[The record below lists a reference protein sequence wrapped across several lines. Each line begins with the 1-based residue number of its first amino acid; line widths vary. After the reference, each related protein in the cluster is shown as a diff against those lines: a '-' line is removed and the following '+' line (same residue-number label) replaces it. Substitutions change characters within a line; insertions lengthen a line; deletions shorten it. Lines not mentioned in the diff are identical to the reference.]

1 MLDDYNLRALV
12 VDDLA
17 AMRSMMKTQLASI
30 GVSRVTEA
38 PNAAV
43 AINKMRAE
51 KFDLVLLDYY
61 LGDATDGQQ
70 LLELIRNESLIASS
84 SLAIMVTGETK
95 YGLVAQV
102 AEHTPDAYLLKPFT
116 ADKLYEHLLPVL
128 ERKLG
133 IRRPNKKTP
142 GLKPIYDQFDAGNYD
157 AVITLVDAY
166 TEREGPHAD
175 TARLKGD
182 ALIHMGDYVSA
193 LKHYKRLQDH
203 FSWAALGVA
212 RVQAHLHHTEA
223 AIATL
228 EKLVADAPHYMHAID
243 MLAETYIASS
253 QPEKALTILENACA
267 ISPTVNRMRATA
279 RVAEQIED
287 DFRAVQ
293 WSNKVVEANKFAVVQ
308 DFTDH
313 ARLVRGLVKTGQ
325 MDKAVATVVR
335 FESEVPQAKQSAS
348 IQASK
353 GFVLAKQIEKEKI
366 ELTAMPES
374 IRSRRLPLLTEKEA
388 RLENIVNSL
397 GSLEHSAKEGI
408 FISEVF
414 IASGH
419 SEKAVES
426 ASTAMAYGEN
436 LTPALGDAAWQEAV
450 KAQAVAKTKARILD
464 GLNLLRANKTKEA
477 LILFMQLV
485 EHTPPDLTPQLLAN
499 VVTTVI
505 ALKHKGQNVTE
516 FMPAARVA
524 LERLKEKYPNYERL
538 PGLVEAFGDS

>member
-253 QPEKALTILENACA
+253 QPEKALTILEKACA

-353 GFVLAKQIEKEKI
+353 GYVLAKQIEKEKI
-366 ELTAMPES
+366 ELASMTEG
-374 IRSRRLPLLTEKEA
+374 IRSRRLPLLAEKEA
-388 RLENIVNSL
+388 RLENIVNTLS
-397 GSLEHSAKEGI
+397 STEHSAKEGI

-419 SEKAVES
+419 SEKALES

-450 KAQAVAKTKARILD
+450 KVQAVAKTKARILD

-477 LILFMQLV
+477 LVLFMELV

-524 LERLKEKYPNYERL
+524 LERLKEKYSSYERL
-538 PGLVEAFGDS
+538 PGLIEAFGDR

>member
-166 TEREGPHAD
+166 TEREGPRAD

-253 QPEKALTILENACA
+253 QPEKALTILEKACA

-353 GFVLAKQIEKEKI
+353 GYVLARQIEKEKI
-366 ELTAMPES
+366 ELASMTEG
-374 IRSRRLPLLTEKEA
+374 IRSRRLPLLAEKEA
-388 RLENIVNSL
+388 RLENIVNTLS
-397 GSLEHSAKEGI
+397 STEHSAKEGI

-419 SEKAVES
+419 SEKALES

-450 KAQAVAKTKARILD
+450 KVQAVAKTKARILD

-477 LILFMQLV
+477 LVLFMELV
-485 EHTPPDLTPQLLAN
+485 EHTPPDLTAQLLAN

-524 LERLKEKYPNYERL
+524 LERLKEKYSSYERL
-538 PGLVEAFGDS
+538 PGLIEAFGDR

>member
-12 VDDLA
+12 VDDMA
-17 AMRSMMKTQLASI
+17 SMRSMMKTQLASI
-30 GVSRVTEA
+30 GVSRVSEA

-84 SLAIMVTGETK
+84 ALAVMVTGETN
-95 YGLVAQV
+95 YGSVAQV

-116 ADKLYEHLLPVL
+116 ADKLYDRLLPVIQ
-128 ERKLG
+128 RKLG
-133 IRRPNKKTP
+133 VRLAAKKTP
-142 GLKPIYDQFDAGNYD
+142 GLKPIYDQYDAGHYE
-157 AVITLVDAY
+157 AVIALVDAY
-166 TEREGPHAD
+166 TEREGPRAD

-182 ALIHMGDYVSA
+182 SLIQMGDYVKA
-193 LKHYKRLQDH
+193 LQHYKRLQDH

-212 RVQAHLHHTEA
+212 RIQAHLHHTDA

-243 MLAETYIASS
+243 MLADTYIAAH

-267 ISPTVNRMRATA
+267 ISPTVNRMRATS
-279 RVAEQIED
+279 RVAEQID
-287 DFRAVQ
+287 DENRTIH
-293 WSNKVVEANKFAVVQ
+293 WSSKVVEANKFAVAQ

-313 ARLVRGLVKTGQ
+313 ARLVRSLVKTGQ

-353 GFVLAKQIEKEKI
+353 GYVLAKQIENEKI
-366 ELTAMPES
+366 ELASLPEG

-397 GSLEHSAKEGI
+397 SSLEHSAKEGI

-419 SEKAVES
+419 SEKAMEA
-426 ASTAMAYGEN
+426 ASTAMAHGEMM
-436 LTPALGDAAWQEAV
+436 PALGDAAWQEAV

-477 LILFMQLV
+477 LILFMELV

-524 LERLKEKYPNYERL
+524 LERLKEKYANYERL
-538 PGLVEAFGDS
+538 PGLIEAFGDS

>member
-1 MLDDYNLRALV
+1 MLEDYNLRALV

-17 AMRSMMKTQLASI
+17 SMRSMMKSQLTSL
-30 GVSRVTEA
+30 GVSRVSEA

-70 LLELIRNESLIASS
+70 LLELIRNENLIASS
-84 SLAIMVTGETK
+84 SLAVMVTGETN
-95 YGLVAQV
+95 YGSVAKV
-102 AEHTPDAYLLKPFT
+102 AEHAPDAYLLKPFT
-116 ADKLYEHLLPVL
+116 ADKLYDHLLPVI

-133 IRRPNKKTP
+133 IRQPSKKTP
-142 GLKPIYDQFDAGNYD
+142 GLKPIYDQYDAGHFE
-157 AVITLVDAY
+157 AVIALVDAY
-166 TEREGPHAD
+166 SEREGLHAD

-182 ALIHMGDYVSA
+182 ALIQMGDYVKA
-193 LKHYKRLQDH
+193 LKHYKRLQSH

-223 AIATL
+223 AMATL
-228 EKLVADAPHYMHAID
+228 EKLVAEAPHYMHAID
-243 MLAETYIASS
+243 MLAETYVAAD
-253 QPEKALTILENACA
+253 QPEKALTILEKACA
-267 ISPTVNRMRATA
+267 NSPTVNRMRATA
-279 RVAEQIED
+279 RIAERVED
-287 DFRAVQ
+287 DNRAVQ
-293 WSNKVVEANKFAVVQ
+293 WACKVVEANKFAVAQ

-325 MDKAVATVVR
+325 LDKATAAVVR
-335 FESEVPQAKQSAS
+335 FESEVPLAKQSAS

-353 GFVLAKQIEKEKI
+353 GYVLAKQIEKDKA
-366 ELTAMPES
+366 ELASMPEG
-374 IRSRRLPLLTEKEA
+374 IKSRRLPLLAEKEA
-388 RLENIVNSL
+388 RLESIVNSL
-397 GSLEHSAKEGI
+397 SSIEHSTKEGM

-419 SEKAVES
+419 DEKAIET
-426 ASTAMAYGEN
+426 ASTAMAHGEMM
-436 LTPALGDAAWQEAV
+436 PVLGDAAWQEAV
-450 KAQAVAKTKARILD
+450 KTQAVAKTRARILD

-477 LILFMQLV
+477 LILFMELV

-505 ALKHKGQNVTE
+505 ALKHKGQNVNE

-524 LERLKEKYPNYERL
+524 LERLKDKYPNYERL
-538 PGLVEAFGDS
+538 PGLIESFGDS

>member
-1 MLDDYNLRALV
+1 MLEDYNLRALV

-17 AMRSMMKTQLASI
+17 SMRSMMKSQLTSI
-30 GVSRVTEA
+30 GVSRVSEA
-38 PNAAV
+38 PNAAI

-51 KFDLVLLDYY
+51 KYDLVLLDYY

-70 LLELIRNESLIASS
+70 LLELIRNENLIASS
-84 SLAIMVTGETK
+84 ALAVMVTGETN
-95 YGLVAQV
+95 YGSVAKV

-116 ADKLYEHLLPVL
+116 ADKLYDHLLPVI

-133 IRRPNKKTP
+133 IRQPAKKTP
-142 GLKPIYDQFDAGNYD
+142 GLKPIYDQYDAGHFE
-157 AVITLVDAY
+157 AVIALVDAY
-166 TEREGPHAD
+166 SEREGLHAD

-182 ALIHMGDYVSA
+182 ALIQMGDYVKA

-223 AIATL
+223 AMATL
-228 EKLVADAPHYMHAID
+228 EKLVAEAPHYMHAID
-243 MLAETYIASS
+243 MLAETYVAAD
-253 QPEKALTILENACA
+253 QPEKALTILEKACA
-267 ISPTVNRMRATA
+267 NSPTVNRMRATA
-279 RVAEQIED
+279 RIAERVED
-287 DFRAVQ
+287 DNRAVQ
-293 WSNKVVEANKFAVVQ
+293 WSCKVVEANKFAVAQ

-325 MDKAVATVVR
+325 LDKATAAVVR
-335 FESEVPQAKQSAS
+335 FESEVPLAKQSAS

-353 GFVLAKQIEKEKI
+353 GYVLAKQIEKEKI
-366 ELTAMPES
+366 ELASMPEG
-374 IRSRRLPLLTEKEA
+374 IKSRRLPLLAEKEA
-388 RLENIVNSL
+388 RLESIVNSL
-397 GSLEHSAKEGI
+397 SSIEHSAKEGI

-419 SEKAVES
+419 DEKAIET
-426 ASTAMAYGEN
+426 ASTAMAHGEMM
-436 LTPALGDAAWQEAV
+436 PALGDAAWQEAV
-450 KAQAVAKTKARILD
+450 KAQAVAKTRARILD

-477 LILFMQLV
+477 LILFMELV

-505 ALKHKGQNVTE
+505 ALKHKGQNVNE

-524 LERLKEKYPNYERL
+524 LERLKEKYPDYERL
-538 PGLVEAFGDS
+538 PGLIESFGDS

>member
-1 MLDDYNLRALV
+1 MLDAYNLHALV

-17 AMRSMMKTQLASI
+17 SMRSMMKSQLTSI
-30 GVSRVTEA
+30 GVTRVSEA
-38 PNAAV
+38 PNAAI
-43 AINKMRAE
+43 AINKLRAE
-51 KFDLVLLDYY
+51 KFDLLLLDYY

-84 SLAIMVTGETK
+84 ALAVMVTGETN
-95 YGLVAQV
+95 YGSVAKV

-116 ADKLYEHLLPVL
+116 ADKLYDHLLPVI

-133 IRRPNKKTP
+133 IRQPNKKTP
-142 GLKPIYDQFDAGNYD
+142 GLKPIYDQYDAGHYE
-157 AVITLVDAY
+157 AVIALVDAY
-166 TEREGPHAD
+166 TVREGPHAD

-182 ALIHMGDYVSA
+182 ALIQMGDYVKA
-193 LKHYKRLQDH
+193 LKYYQRLRDH

-212 RVQAHLHHTEA
+212 RVQAHLRHTED

-228 EKLVADAPHYMHAID
+228 EKLVAEAPHYLHAID
-243 MLAETYIASS
+243 MLAETYVAAN
-253 QPEKALTILENACA
+253 QPDKALTILEKACA
-267 ISPTVNRMRATA
+267 NSPTVNRMRATA
-279 RVAEQIED
+279 RIAEQIED
-287 DFRAVQ
+287 DERAVQ
-293 WSNKVVEANKFAVVQ
+293 WSGKVVEANKFAVVQ
-308 DFTDH
+308 DLTDH

-325 MDKAVATVVR
+325 MDKAIASVVR

-353 GFVLAKQIEKEKI
+353 GYILAKQIEMEKVELAALPEGIRARRQDLLADKEN
-366 ELTAMPES
+366 
-374 IRSRRLPLLTEKEA
+374 

-397 GSLEHSAKEGI
+397 SSLEHSAKEGV
-408 FISEVF
+408 FISEVL

-419 SEKAVES
+419 SEKAMEA
-426 ASTAMAYGEN
+426 ASTAMAHGEM
-436 LTPALGDAAWQEAV
+436 LPALGDAAWQEAV
-450 KAQAVAKTKARILD
+450 KAQAVAKIKARILD

-505 ALKHKGQNVTE
+505 ALKHKGQNVNE

-524 LERLKEKYPNYERL
+524 LEKLKDNYPNYDRL
-538 PGLVEAFGDS
+538 PGLIEAFGES

>member
-166 TEREGPHAD
+166 TEREGPRAD

-353 GFVLAKQIEKEKI
+353 GYVLARQIEKEKI
-366 ELTAMPES
+366 ELASMTEG
-374 IRSRRLPLLTEKEA
+374 IRSRRLPLLAEKEA
-388 RLENIVNSL
+388 RLENIVNTLS
-397 GSLEHSAKEGI
+397 
-408 FISEVF
+408 
-414 IASGH
+414 
-419 SEKAVES
+419 
-426 ASTAMAYGEN
+426 STD
-436 LTPALGDAAWQEAV
+436 TV
-450 KAQAVAKTKARILD
+450 KKRWNQHPPRWLMAKT
-464 GLNLLRANKTKEA
+464 
-477 LILFMQLV
+477 
-485 EHTPPDLTPQLLAN
+485 
-499 VVTTVI
+499 
-505 ALKHKGQNVTE
+505 
-516 FMPAARVA
+516 
-524 LERLKEKYPNYERL
+524 
-538 PGLVEAFGDS
+538 